1 VRGPCNGPKLALR
14 AKALER
20 ATYRFSTN
28 HFTEV
33 PNRAFVVPLV
43 SKDGYIVP
51 HSTPSCQLGA
61 SHAPEKRAISPQTG
75 GTQCLNTPLVHGTAR
90 QSIDHTTSRK
100 TGPRKWLRAVRWLI
114 EAGLHPKANATT
126 LKAAEDLAQRMD
138 YDTGHVLYQLDETAA
153 RLRISRA
160 SVKRH
165 VGYLR
170 ELGTLAWVQH
180 GSRIN
185 IRRAM
190 GLKGYAATATI
201 YAAVIPPAFDHAMG
215 HTIVGSGYGARIV
228 IDMRNQAAPQT
239 APKSPVDTSGNTAVD
254 SFGSEGL
261 EPPSLTWVE
270 EEGKLK
276 VDGGEEN
283 YTSRKTASRDHASI
297 PGQRSNSNS
306 GGSSKSG
313 RHALQ
318 VAEDIRIAA
327 QVRPLVNWAQ
337 RVPLRPLAFCLRPL
351 IDKGMDAFGIA
362 AYLNGLCTGGRWR
375 PRRPAAYI
383 RAVLAD
389 QAKRT
394 ATQQAATDR
403 YELENCPVGAL
414 KGDFATRLDVMAG
427 VRRGMARYQQE
438 CQARG
443 LDALTGDQMPAWDA
457 EADILAFL
465 NGSPA

>member
-1 VRGPCNGPKLALR
+1 MPQRTL
-14 AKALER
+14 
-20 ATYRFSTN
+20 
-28 HFTEV
+28 
-33 PNRAFVVPLV
+33 
-43 SKDGYIVP
+43 
-51 HSTPSCQLGA
+51 SCQLGA

-75 GTQCLNTPLVHGTAR
+75 GTQCLNTPLVHGTAS
-90 QSIDHTTSRK
+90 QSIDRTTSRK

-126 LKAAEDLAQRMD
+126 QAVAEDLAARMD
-138 YDTGHVLYQLDETAA
+138 YDTGHTRYQLDETAA
-153 RLRISRA
+153 RLGISRA

-170 ELGTLAWVQH
+170 ELGALAWVQH

-190 GLKGYAATATI
+190 GLKGYAATATV

-228 IDMRNQAAPQT
+228 IDMRNQTDPQT
-239 APKSPVDTSGNTAVD
+239 APKTPVDTLGNTPVD
-254 SFGSEGL
+254 NPGSEGL

-283 YTSRKTASRDHASI
+283 YTSQQTASRDHASI
-297 PGQRSNSNS
+297 PGQRSKNNS
-306 GGSSKSG
+306 GSKSG

-351 IDKGMDAFGIA
+351 IDRGLDAFGIA
-362 AYLNGLCTGGRWR
+362 AFLNGLCTGERWR

-383 RAVLAD
+383 RAVLAE
-389 QAKRT
+389 R
-394 ATQQAATDR
+394 QQADDKRAQAVQR
-403 YELENCPVGAL
+403 YEVENPIPGAFQASL
-414 KGDFATRLDVMAG
+414 SAQQAFQAALDEGIAL
-427 VRRGMARYQQE
+427 YQRKMR
-438 CQARG
+438 ARG
-443 LDALTGDQMPAWDA
+443 LDDLCTPHLAPTPAAEHTDA
-457 EADILAFL
+457 DAAADFAAFL
-465 NGSPA
+465 GGTS